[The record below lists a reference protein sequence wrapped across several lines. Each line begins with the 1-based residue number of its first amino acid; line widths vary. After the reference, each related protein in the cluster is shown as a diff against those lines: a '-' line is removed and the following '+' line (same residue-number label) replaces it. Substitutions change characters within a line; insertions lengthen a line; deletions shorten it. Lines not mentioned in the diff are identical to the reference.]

1 MRITESAVRGIVR
14 STIIEGLAR
23 PPEAWV
29 DLIMRAHERAAYP
42 SDDDDPY
49 QMMDDFYM
57 GNRLPYETTV
67 MLPLAVPGMP
77 PGLTSNTSAA
87 SIELPLRVYREP
99 ILTKS
104 SGEKT
109 IGEVFE
115 YAGQT
120 MMALST
126 NDMKYLKPTIR
137 HELIHVMQN
146 LGKII
151 TSISARQHRLSQS
164 DKLAS
169 GEFVEEKD
177 FPQTPTQINY
187 GRRKETEDVGHRSH
201 PASETEFEA
210 WTTGFVDVVEAML
223 PDLEAHADR
232 QGKDLWDV
240 TRDYAN
246 RMMNQ
251 QFDMLE
257 RSGYDPMSDRT
268 RLDMTKKVMNNV
280 YRVVQEYLD
289 KI

>member
-14 STIIEGLAR
+14 SIIIEGLAR

-29 DLIMRAHERAAYP
+29 DLIMRAHERATYQ

-87 SIELPLRVYREP
+87 SIEIPLRVYREP

-126 NDMKYLKPTIR
+126 NEKRYLRPTIR
-137 HELIHVMQN
+137 HELVHVMQN

-151 TSISARQHRLSQS
+151 SSMSKRDYRMSHI
-164 DKLAS
+164 DKIAA
-169 GEFVEEKD
+169 GEFVEDKD
-177 FPQTPTQINY
+177 FPQTPTQLRY

-201 PASETEFEA
+201 PASETEFEPWA
-210 WTTGFVDVVEAML
+210 TGFVDVVEAML
-223 PDLEAHADR
+223 PDLADAAER
-232 QGKDLWDV
+232 QGRELWDV
-240 TRDYAN
+240 ARVYAE
-246 RMMNQ
+246 RVINQ

-257 RSGYDPMSDRT
+257 KTGYAPVSDRT